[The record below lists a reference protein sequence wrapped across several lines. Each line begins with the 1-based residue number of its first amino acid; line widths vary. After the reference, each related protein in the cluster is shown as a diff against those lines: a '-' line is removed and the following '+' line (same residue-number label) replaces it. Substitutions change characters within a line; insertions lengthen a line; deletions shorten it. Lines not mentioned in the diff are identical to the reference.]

1 MSPPNNEEYSN
12 IKLELIKVTQY
23 TKERCYLKRC
33 LLLVVPSFAIYRRRT
48 YLGVKESLPLVV
60 AVSATGRRSICRT
73 PMEMPPF
80 TRARYCVG
88 YWERL
93 PSTTEGTTIRIYVAK
108 VESRHCFSLYKQNWE
123 YSLLG
128 KERGF

>member
-1 MSPPNNEEYSN
+1 ML
-12 IKLELIKVTQY
+12 LEVMPAIGRSAV
-23 TKERCYLKRC
+23 CYLTSENFPWDEGK
-33 LLLVVPSFAIYRRRT
+33 PAS
-48 YLGVKESLPLVV
+48 
-60 AVSATGRRSICRT
+60 GRRSISAKSRRSICHT

-80 TRARYCVG
+80 TRARYCGG